1 MTPVDLHLLLH
12 QLLARLSAEVS
23 VEVSVEA
30 CLIDRGMSLPLAL
43 VVLRPQIFQIRL
55 VLLREHLHPLP
66 HLLLKGFQVLLLPA
80 T

>member
-12 QLLARLSAEVS
+12 QLLARLS

-43 VVLRPQIFQIRL
+43 VVLRPQILQIRL
-55 VLLREHLHPLP
+55 VLLREHLYPLP